1 MQPDKEKNLEIKQII
16 LGQEVNIKISLE
28 QDNII
33 QKEDKYYTPLPES
46 AFNFLRTNFY
56 NILSREQNKQ
66 NFKYTKSSGGSV
78 FCYCNNSQP
87 HQFSFIFDELLHY
100 FHFGIN
106 NSGQIVIH
114 NEDHKTKNLKI
125 IFDNLLSY
133 LANYSDKDY
142 YSYYSQ
148 KLEEI

>member
-1 MQPDKEKNLEIKQII
+1 MKQKHLEIKQIV
-16 LGQEVNIKISLE
+16 LGQEVTINISLE

-33 QKEDKYYTPLPES
+33 QKEDQCYDPIPEG

-56 NILSREQNKQ
+56 SIIYRIPKGTNL
-66 NFKYTKSSGGSV
+66 KYTKSSGGSI
-78 FCYCNNSQP
+78 FCYCDNSQP
-87 HQFSFIFDELLHY
+87 HQFSFIFDEFLYY

-106 NSGQIVIH
+106 EKGHIVIH
-114 NEDHKTKNLKI
+114 NEDYKCKNLKI
-125 IFDNLLSY
+125 TFDNLLSY

-148 KLEEI
+148 KLESI

>member
-1 MQPDKEKNLEIKQII
+1 MQPDKEKNLEIKQIV

-33 QKEDKYYTPLPES
+33 QKEDKYYTPLPEL

-66 NFKYTKSSGGSV
+66 TFKYTKSSGGSI
-78 FCYCNNSQP
+78 FCYCDNSQP
-87 HQFSFIFDELLHY
+87 HQFSFIFNEFLY
-100 FHFGIN
+100 FFHFGIN
-106 NSGQIVIH
+106 DSGQIIIH
-114 NEDHKTKNLKI
+114 NEDYKCKNLKI
-125 IFDNLLSY
+125 TFDNLLSY

-148 KLEEI
+148 KLESI

>member
-1 MQPDKEKNLEIKQII
+1 MKSDKEKYLEIKQII

-28 QDNII
+28 QENII
-33 QKEDKYYTPLPES
+33 QKEDKHHTSLSEL

-56 NILSREQNKQ
+56 NILSREQKQ
-66 NFKYTKSSGGSV
+66 NFKYIKSSGGSI
-78 FCYCNNSQP
+78 FCYCANSLP
-87 HQFSFIFDELLHY
+87 HQFSFIFDEFLYY

-106 NSGQIVIH
+106 DSGQIIIH
-114 NEDHKTKNLKI
+114 NEDYKCKNLKI
-125 IFDNLLSY
+125 TFDNLLSY
-133 LANYSDKDY
+133 LDNYSDKDY